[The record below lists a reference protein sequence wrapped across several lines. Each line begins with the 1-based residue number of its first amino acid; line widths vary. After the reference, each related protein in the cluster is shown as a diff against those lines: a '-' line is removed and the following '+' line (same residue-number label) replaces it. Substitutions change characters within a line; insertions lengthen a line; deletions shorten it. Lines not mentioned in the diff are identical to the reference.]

1 MTTHPR
7 PLFAL
12 FAALL
17 LLAGCATP
25 RLTNGFTAQQVAT
38 LEAQGFAPSADGYQL
53 TIADRL
59 LFAPDSSALDPA
71 SDARL
76 RSTAAALTSVGITNV
91 RVDGHTDSSGAPDY
105 NLRLSLARA
114 QSVATALVGG
124 GFPVASVRQRG
135 LGETMPISDNATP
148 EGRAQNRR
156 VSIVV
161 SAP

>member
-1 MTTHPR
+1 MTTLFR
-7 PLFAL
+7 PLIAL

-25 RLTNGFTAQQVAT
+25 RVASGFTAQQVAI
-38 LEAQGFAPSADGYQL
+38 LEAQGFVPSAEGYQL

-59 LFAPDSSALDPA
+59 LFASDSSALGSEQA
-71 SDARL
+71 ARL
-76 RSTAAALTSVGITNV
+76 TQTATALMAVGINGA
-91 RVDGHTDSSGAPDY
+91 RVDGHTDDTGAADY

-124 GFPVASVRQRG
+124 GFPAINVSQRG
-135 LGETMPISDNATP
+135 LGESMPTSDNATP

-156 VSIVV
+156 VSIIV
-161 SAP
+161 STP